1 MAAATAAVAAAS
13 ATVAAAAAAATVAA
27 AASASA
33 APAAAVY
40 DATWPATDR
49 AAWPDDHA
57 ARPSKSVS
65 SGGSV

>member
-1 MAAATAAVAAAS
+1 VAATAS
-13 ATVAAAAAAATVAA
+13 AP
-27 AASASA
+27 A